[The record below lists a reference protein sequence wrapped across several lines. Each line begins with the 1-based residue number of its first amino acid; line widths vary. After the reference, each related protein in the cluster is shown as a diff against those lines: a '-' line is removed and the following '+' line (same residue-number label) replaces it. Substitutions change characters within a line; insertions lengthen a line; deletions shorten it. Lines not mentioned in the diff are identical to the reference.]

1 MFSSEDKFKQIAS
14 GKISECRNV
23 VVSEHSGGGY
33 TVAQQLEVE
42 EKGTATKVFMK
53 GAFHIESVDDL
64 VTMRDVINLAIKK
77 IEDGQ

>member
-14 GKISECRNV
+14 GKISKCRNV

-33 TVAQQLEVE
+33 TVAQQLEVDE
-42 EKGTATKVFMK
+42 EGTQTKVFMK
-53 GAFHIESVDDL
+53 GAFHIESIADL
-64 VTMRDVINLAIKK
+64 VTMRDVINLAVKK

>member
-14 GKISECRNV
+14 GKISKCRNV

-33 TVAQQLEVE
+33 TVAQQLEVDE
-42 EKGTATKVFMK
+42 EGTQTKVFMK
-53 GAFHIESVDDL
+53 GAFHIESIADL

>member
-14 GKISECRNV
+14 GKISKCRNV

-33 TVAQQLEVE
+33 TVAQQLEVDE
-42 EKGTATKVFMK
+42 EGTQTKVFMK
-53 GAFHIESVDDL
+53 GAFHIESAADL

>member
-14 GKISECRNV
+14 GKISECRNI

-33 TVAQQLEVE
+33 TIAQQLEVE
-42 EKGTATKVFMK
+42 EKGTVSRVFRT
-53 GAFHIESVDDL
+53 GGCRIESVDDL
-64 VTMRDVINLAIKK
+64 VTMRAGINLAIKK